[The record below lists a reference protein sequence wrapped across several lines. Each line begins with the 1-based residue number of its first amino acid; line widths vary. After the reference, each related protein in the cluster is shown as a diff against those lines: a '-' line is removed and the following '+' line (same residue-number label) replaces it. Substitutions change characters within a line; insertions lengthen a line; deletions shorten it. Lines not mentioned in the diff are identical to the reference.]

1 MAQSSKQYSY
11 QRIKNTTAFDRIKK
25 KMSVITHLTT
35 LLPHILGVIR
45 IFGSIIYDNLEDF
58 YIVKGVTVI
67 VQFKRRAEV
76 PC

>member
-1 MAQSSKQYSY
+1 
-11 QRIKNTTAFDRIKK
+11 
-25 KMSVITHLTT
+25 MSVITHLTT